1 MGKKIDFQRA
11 RNALQPRLRFYS
23 DSFVFDTVS
32 GAFYRLSPLASE
44 ILRGFDDGED
54 INKLVDR
61 IQKKH
66 NVSRSIILRD
76 IELFTNSL
84 LASGLK
90 DEEASE
96 RL

>member
-1 MGKKIDFQRA
+1 MGKKIDFRRA

-32 GAFYRLSPLASE
+32 GAFYRLSPLASD
-44 ILRGFDDGED
+44 ILRGFEDGED

-61 IQKKH
+61 IQKKYS
-66 NVSRSIILRD
+66 VSRSTILRD

-84 LASGLK
+84 LATGLRD
-90 DEEASE
+90 DETGDQ
-96 RL
+96 